1 MAGIKLTNLNFN
13 LDGPQDKAVKGGK
26 QAAGYLTG
34 PTRTARNFQQPNPL
48 VTEFLKNNPK
58 QESFYQMFSGEDAQR
73 AQFEIDNR
81 VGFYG
86 NTFEGENNNQ
96 AQIFLTKYYA
106 NLARSDVDPEGKN
119 SAEGKQLIEPDRI
132 VRPENLAQLSSQP
145 ATGGGGVQDPTVAGK
160 FPSNSV
166 AV

>member
-58 QESFYQMFSGEDAQR
+58 QESFYQMFSGDDAQR

-86 NTFEGENNNQ
+86 NTFDGANNNQ
-96 AQIFLTKYYA
+96 AQVFLTKYY
-106 NLARSDVDPEGKN
+106 
-119 SAEGKQLIEPDRI
+119 SALGGGNTTEAKGLVEPDRI

-145 ATGGGGVQDPTVAGK
+145 ATGGGGVQDPNVVGK

-166 AV
+166 AVS

>member
-1 MAGIKLTNLNFN
+1 MAAGIKLTNLNSR
-13 LDGPQDKAVKGGK
+13 LSGPQEKAVKGGK
-26 QAAGYLTG
+26 QAAGFLTG

-48 VTEFLKNNPK
+48 VSEFLNNNPK
-58 QESFYQMFSGEDAQR
+58 QESFYQMFSGPEAEQ

-86 NTFEGENNNQ
+86 NTFEGANNNQ
-96 AQIFLTKYYA
+96 AQVFLSKYYSA
-106 NLARSDVDPEGKN
+106 LGGGN

-145 ATGGGGVQDPTVAGK
+145 ATNGGGVQDPNVAGR

>member
-1 MAGIKLTNLNFN
+1 MAAGIKLTNLNSR
-13 LDGPQDKAVKGGK
+13 LSGPQEKAVKGGK
-26 QAAGYLTG
+26 QAAGFLTG
-34 PTRTARNFQQPNPL
+34 PTRTSRNFQNPNPL
-48 VTEFLKNNPK
+48 VSEFIDNNPK
-58 QESFYQMFSGEDAQR
+58 QESFYQMFSGEDAQQ

-86 NTFEGENNNQ
+86 NTFEGQNNNQ
-96 AQIFLTKYYA
+96 AQVFLSKYYSA
-106 NLARSDVDPEGKN
+106 LGGGN

-132 VRPENLAQLSSQP
+132 VRPENLSQLSSQP
-145 ATGGGGVQDPTVAGK
+145 AAGSGGVQDPNVAGK

>member
-1 MAGIKLTNLNFN
+1 MAGIKLTNLNYN
-13 LDGPQDKAVKGGK
+13 LDGPSDKAVKGGK
-26 QAAGYLTG
+26 PTAGFFTG
-34 PTRTARNFQQPNPL
+34 PTRSAQNFQQPNPL
-48 VTEFLKNNPK
+48 VTEYIKNNPK
-58 QESFYQMFSGEDAQR
+58 IESFYKMPFTQEAEQ

-86 NTFEGENNNQ
+86 NTFEGQNNNQ
-96 AQIFLTKYYA
+96 AQIFLSKYYSTLGGD
-106 NLARSDVDPEGKN
+106 NT
-119 SAEGKQLIEPDRI
+119 AEGKGLIEPDRI

-145 ATGGGGVQDPTVAGK
+145 AASSSGFADPNVTGK

>member
-1 MAGIKLTNLNFN
+1 MAAGIKLTNLNSR
-13 LDGPQDKAVKGGK
+13 LSGPQEKAVKGGK
-26 QAAGYLTG
+26 QAAGFLTG

-48 VTEFLKNNPK
+48 VSEFLNNNPK
-58 QESFYQMFSGEDAQR
+58 QESFYQMFSGPEAQQ

-86 NTFEGENNNQ
+86 NTFEGQNNNQ
-96 AQIFLTKYYA
+96 AQVFLSKYYSA
-106 NLARSDVDPEGKN
+106 LGGPN

-145 ATGGGGVQDPTVAGK
+145 AAGSGGVQDPNVAGK

-166 AV
+166 TV

>member
-58 QESFYQMFSGEDAQR
+58 QESFYQMFSGEDAQQ

-86 NTFEGENNNQ
+86 NTFDGANNNQ
-96 AQIFLTKYYA
+96 AQVFLSKYY
-106 NLARSDVDPEGKN
+106 
-119 SAEGKQLIEPDRI
+119 SALGGGNTTEAKGLVEPDRI
-132 VRPENLAQLSSQP
+132 VRPENLSQLSSQP
-145 ATGGGGVQDPTVAGK
+145 ATGGGGVQDPNVAGK

>member
-1 MAGIKLTNLNFN
+1 MAAGIKLTNLNSR
-13 LDGPQDKAVKGGK
+13 LSGPQEKAVKGGK
-26 QAAGYLTG
+26 QAAGFLTG
-34 PTRTARNFQQPNPL
+34 PTRSARNFQQPNPL
-48 VTEFLKNNPK
+48 VSEFLNNNPK
-58 QESFYQMFSGEDAQR
+58 QESFYQMFSGPEAEQ

-86 NTFEGENNNQ
+86 NTFEGQNNNQ
-96 AQIFLTKYYA
+96 AQVFLSKYYSA
-106 NLARSDVDPEGKN
+106 LGGGN

-145 ATGGGGVQDPTVAGK
+145 ATGGGGVQDPNVAGK

>member
-1 MAGIKLTNLNFN
+1 MAAGIKLTNLNSR
-13 LDGPQDKAVKGGK
+13 LSSPQDKAVKGGK
-26 QAAGYLTG
+26 QAAGFLTG

-48 VTEFLKNNPK
+48 VSEFLNNNPK
-58 QESFYQMFSGEDAQR
+58 QESFYQMFSGHEAQQ

-86 NTFEGENNNQ
+86 NTFEGQNNNQ
-96 AQIFLTKYYA
+96 AQVFLSKYYSA
-106 NLARSDVDPEGKN
+106 LGGGN

-145 ATGGGGVQDPTVAGK
+145 ATGGGGVQDPNVAGK

>member
-1 MAGIKLTNLNFN
+1 MAAGIKLTNLNSR
-13 LDGPQDKAVKGGK
+13 LSGPQEKAVKGGK
-26 QAAGYLTG
+26 QAAGFLTG

-48 VTEFLKNNPK
+48 VSEFLNNNPK
-58 QESFYQMFSGEDAQR
+58 QESFYQMFSGPEAQQ

-86 NTFEGENNNQ
+86 NTFDGANNNQ
-96 AQIFLTKYYA
+96 AQVFLTKYYSA
-106 NLARSDVDPEGKN
+106 LGGGN

-145 ATGGGGVQDPTVAGK
+145 AAGSGGVQDPNVAGK

-166 AV
+166 TV

>member
-1 MAGIKLTNLNFN
+1 
-13 LDGPQDKAVKGGK
+13 
-26 QAAGYLTG
+26 
-34 PTRTARNFQQPNPL
+34 
-48 VTEFLKNNPK
+48 
-58 QESFYQMFSGEDAQR
+58 MFSGDDAQK

-86 NTFEGENNNQ
+86 NTFDGANNNQ
-96 AQIFLTKYYA
+96 AQVFLTKYY
-106 NLARSDVDPEGKN
+106 
-119 SAEGKQLIEPDRI
+119 SALGGGNTTEAKGLVEPDRI

-145 ATGGGGVQDPTVAGK
+145 ATGGGGVQDPNVAGK

>member
-58 QESFYQMFSGEDAQR
+58 QESFYQMFSGDDAQR
-73 AQFEIDNR
+73 AQFEIDNK

-86 NTFEGENNNQ
+86 NNFDGANNNQ
-96 AQIFLTKYYA
+96 AQVFLTKYY
-106 NLARSDVDPEGKN
+106 
-119 SAEGKQLIEPDRI
+119 SALGGGNTTEAKGLVEPDRI

-145 ATGGGGVQDPTVAGK
+145 ATGGGGVQDPNVAGK

>member
-1 MAGIKLTNLNFN
+1 MAAGIKLTNLNSRLN
-13 LDGPQDKAVKGGK
+13 SPQEKAVKGGK
-26 QAAGYLTG
+26 QAAGFLTG

-48 VTEFLKNNPK
+48 VSEFLNNNPK
-58 QESFYQMFSGEDAQR
+58 QESFYQMFSGPEAQQ

-86 NTFEGENNNQ
+86 NTFEGQNNNQ
-96 AQIFLTKYYA
+96 AQVFLSKYYSA
-106 NLARSDVDPEGKN
+106 LGGGN

-145 ATGGGGVQDPTVAGK
+145 AAGVGGVQDPNVAGK
-160 FPSNSV
+160 FPSQEVNV
-166 AV
+166 